1 MLLPLHAR
9 TAQHQ
14 HNSSSSNRVPV
25 CPVSRRRSP
34 RKRAKRS
41 HCFYKK
47 KKPLKISDRYSLS
60 CTCDRRPLSPRLSIT
75 PLSPRLLPGASLTFS
90 QWSVRFDA
98 AQLSDS
104 KARRTQRPCAISRSK
119 HWSTSVTARQSP
131 RRKRELVST
140 CGHKGRRVQGSA
152 RGENKHSIILH
163 ITARWYGRAS
173 CPSPSVRVSLPRR
186 RSLSGSVNITS
197 CPRARARPLQKNKTH
212 TLSKTLVRFFHPPSF
227 LHPLSSRVKRLL
239 MAPQQR
245 DICSPFLGFPFAPPP
260 PTRDRDALLSGM
272 NGGISKHSSTESS
285 PAGYDHTLAVVV
297 P

>member
-1 MLLPLHAR
+1 MRSGLGCWERSFVGCPVGCFRDVQGGVEGSEAEGAWGTWSSGSDFFCCLYDSCCFCEAVANPAASAAVLSPSHPWCSDEPCGSRSGFPFTKTILSPYTNLGCDPVRMLLPLHAR

-41 HCFYKK
+41 HCFYFK

-119 HWSTSVTARQSP
+119 H
-131 RRKRELVST
+131 
-140 CGHKGRRVQGSA
+140 
-152 RGENKHSIILH
+152 
-163 ITARWYGRAS
+163 
-173 CPSPSVRVSLPRR
+173 
-186 RSLSGSVNITS
+186 
-197 CPRARARPLQKNKTH
+197 
-212 TLSKTLVRFFHPPSF
+212 
-227 LHPLSSRVKRLL
+227 
-239 MAPQQR
+239 
-245 DICSPFLGFPFAPPP
+245 
-260 PTRDRDALLSGM
+260 
-272 NGGISKHSSTESS
+272 
-285 PAGYDHTLAVVV
+285 
-297 P
+297 